1 MTDVPPERP
10 ARVRQDPGAA
20 DLGTQ
25 VDLGWVEPPP
35 EPEPPAPIEDP
46 PTEQPAPEQ

>member
-1 MTDVPPERP
+1 MTDVPTERP
-10 ARVRQDPGAA
+10 ARPREDPGAA

-35 EPEPPAPIEDP
+35 EPEPHPAIPAADG
-46 PTEQPAPEQ
+46 EQQPVA